1 MLSVTT
7 KHTVF
12 ATLFGVGLICL
23 GLFADPAQAQP
34 PVGPEMADF
43 TLIQPPRPAPETGFT
58 DESGETVKLADL
70 RGRVLLVNL
79 WATWCAPCVEEMP
92 ALDALQAKLGGK
104 DFQVLTVSTDRG
116 GAKQVRPFYEKH
128 GLKRLAIYLD
138 PKTALTRALG
148 AKGLPTSILIDRE
161 GRMVGQ
167 LVGAAAWDSPDAIAL
182 IRHYIEQPIPASLQR
197 AAAD

>member
-1 MLSVTT
+1 MFSVTT
-7 KHTVF
+7 KHTAF
-12 ATLFGVGLICL
+12 AAVLFCL
-23 GLFADPAQAQP
+23 GLLAGPAQAQP
-34 PVGPEMADF
+34 PIGPEMADF

-58 DESGETVKLADL
+58 DESGETLTLADL
-70 RGRVLLVNL
+70 RGTVLLVNL

-92 ALDALQAKLGGK
+92 ALDALQTKLDGA
-104 DFQVLTVSTDRG
+104 DFQVLAVSTDRG

-182 IRHYIEQPIPASLQR
+182 IRHYIDRPVPAGLQR

>member
-1 MLSVTT
+1 MFSVTT
-7 KHTVF
+7 KHTAF
-12 ATLFGVGLICL
+12 AAALFCL
-23 GLFADPAQAQP
+23 GLLAAPAQAQP
-34 PVGPEMADF
+34 PLGPEMADF
-43 TLIQPPRPAPETGFT
+43 TPIQPPRPAPETGFT
-58 DESGETVKLADL
+58 DESGKSLTLADL
-70 RGRVLLVNL
+70 RGKVLLVNL

-92 ALDALQAKLGGK
+92 ALDALQAKLGGR
-104 DFQVLTVSTDRG
+104 DFQVLAVSTDRG

-161 GRMVGQ
+161 GKMVGQ
-167 LVGAAAWDSPDAIAL
+167 LVGAAAWDSLDAVAL
-182 IRHYIEQPIPASLQR
+182 IRHYMEKPVPTSLQR